1 MQHAK
6 DSFYVALRDRLAALN
21 PARTVFLDGVL
32 RPAVIVAENEPSTPS
47 LPLPDAFYLQW
58 GSVREVK
65 SSQRVPRPLLAFDCQ
80 IIYRTIGTEASSSVD
95 RGRVLAAL
103 DLELL
108 QICNPPETTKR
119 DYTQTTPLDL
129 GTKVFWTR
137 PQIVETVALGT
148 ELRRTAKA
156 TVYFYPEVDLG

>member
-47 LPLPDAFYLQW
+47 VPLPDAFYLLW
-58 GSVREVK
+58 GAVREVK
-65 SSQRVPRPLLAFDCQ
+65 NAQRAPRPLLALDCQ
-80 IIYRTIGTEASSSVD
+80 IVYRTIGTEASSSVD
-95 RGRVLAAL
+95 RGRMLAAL
-103 DLELL
+103 DLELFE
-108 QICNPPETTKR
+108 ISNPPEAVKR

-148 ELRRTAKA
+148 ELRRTAKTA
-156 TVYFYPEVDLG
+156 VYFYSEVNLG

>member
-21 PARTVFLDGVL
+21 PARTVFLDGVT

-47 LPLPDAFYLQW
+47 TSLLDAFYLQW
-58 GSVREVK
+58 GAVREVK
-65 SSQRVPRPLLAFDCQ
+65 KMERGPRPLLALDCV
-80 IIYRTIGTEASSSVD
+80 IVYRTIGTEANSSVD

-108 QICNPPETTKR
+108 QISSPPETMKR
-119 DYTQTTPLDL
+119 DYTQATPPDL

-137 PQIVETVALGT
+137 PQVVETVALGT
-148 ELRRTAKA
+148 ELRRTSKLS
-156 TVYFYPEVDLG
+156 VYFYPEVNLG